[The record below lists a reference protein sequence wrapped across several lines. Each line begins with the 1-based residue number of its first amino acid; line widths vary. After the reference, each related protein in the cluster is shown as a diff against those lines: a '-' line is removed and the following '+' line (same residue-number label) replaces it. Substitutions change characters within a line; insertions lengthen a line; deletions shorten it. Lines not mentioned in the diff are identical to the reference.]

1 MVDETRLIRGM
12 IWDFKTKK
20 VKIVINSNKY
30 IIFALLFHLNN
41 INKVHNKEEKLAAFG
56 RLLDVQDRLRIQC
69 PWDKKQSF
77 ESLRPNTIEETF
89 ELCDA
94 LMKRDYKNIK
104 KELGDVLEHVMF
116 YSIIGREDEEFDIC
130 DVCNQEA
137 DKLMFRHP
145 FINWREEGNWTVAN
159 PDMYINEAG
168 QVMYKE
174 KESED
179 KESEGAEAASL
190 ALSANKPKNAA
201 SVEKTWEQIKQQ
213 EKDGNERVL
222 SGVPDA
228 LPSLIKAYRIQDKA
242 RNVGFDWKEK
252 EDVWDKVYEELEEL
266 KVELAKGDKEN
277 STRELGDFLFSV
289 INAARLYKLNPDNA
303 LETTNQKFIRRF
315 NYVEDHSFKQGK
327 SLKDMTLEE
336 MDKLWDEAKRQEKN
350 QE

>member
-1 MVDETRLIRGM
+1 MHT
-12 IWDFKTKK
+12 
-20 VKIVINSNKY
+20 
-30 IIFALLFHLNN
+30 
-41 INKVHNKEEKLAAFG
+41 KEEKLAAFS
-56 RLLDVQDRLRIQC
+56 RLLDVQDRLRLQC
-69 PWDKKQSF
+69 PWDKKQTF

-94 LMKRDYKNIK
+94 LMKRDYKDIK

-116 YSIIGREDEEFDIC
+116 YSIIGREDGEFDIC

-145 FINWREEGNWTVAN
+145 FINWKEEGNWTVSN
-159 PDMYINEAG
+159 PDMFINDEG
-168 QVMYKE
+168 QVVYKE
-174 KESED
+174 SDAGNREARTASSE
-179 KESEGAEAASL
+179 ETL
-190 ALSANKPKNAA
+190 ALGASKPKTAT

-222 SGVPDA
+222 SGVPNS

-252 EDVWDKVYEELEEL
+252 EDVWEKVQEELEEL

-277 STRELGDFLFSV
+277 STQELGDFLFSV

-303 LETTNQKFIRRF
+303 LEKTNQKFIRRF
-315 NYVEDHSFKQGK
+315 NYVEDHSLKQGK
-327 SLKDMTLEE
+327 NLKDMSLEE
-336 MDKLWDEAKRQEKN
+336 MDKLWDEAKLQEKK
-350 QE
+350 EDK

>member
-1 MVDETRLIRGM
+1 MHT
-12 IWDFKTKK
+12 
-20 VKIVINSNKY
+20 
-30 IIFALLFHLNN
+30 
-41 INKVHNKEEKLAAFG
+41 KEEKMAAFS
-56 RLLDVQDRLRIQC
+56 RLLDVQDRLRLQC
-69 PWDKKQSF
+69 PWDKKQTF

-94 LMKRDYKNIK
+94 LMKRDYKDIK

-116 YSIIGREDEEFDIC
+116 YSIIGREDGEFDIC

-145 FINWREEGNWTVAN
+145 FINWKEEGNWTVSN
-159 PDMYINEAG
+159 PDMFINDEGQVVYKESDAGNGEAG
-168 QVMYKE
+168 TAS
-174 KESED
+174 SE
-179 KESEGAEAASL
+179 ETL
-190 ALSANKPKNAA
+190 ALGASKPKTAT

-222 SGVPDA
+222 SGVPNS

-252 EDVWDKVYEELEEL
+252 EDVWDKVQEELEEL

-277 STRELGDFLFSV
+277 STQELGDFIFSV

-303 LETTNQKFIRRF
+303 LEKTNQKFIRRF
-315 NYVEDHSFKQGK
+315 NYVEDHSLKQGK
-327 SLKDMTLEE
+327 NLKDMSLEE
-336 MDKLWDEAKRQEKN
+336 MDKLWNEAKLQEKKDDK
-350 QE
+350 

>member
-1 MVDETRLIRGM
+1 M
-12 IWDFKTKK
+12 
-20 VKIVINSNKY
+20 
-30 IIFALLFHLNN
+30 
-41 INKVHNKEEKLAAFG
+41 
-56 RLLDVQDRLRIQC
+56 QDRLRIQC
-69 PWDKKQSF
+69 PWDRKQTF

-159 PDMYINEAG
+159 PDMCINEAG
-168 QVMYKE
+168 QVVYKE
-174 KESED
+174 TQQKEPD
-179 KESEGAEAASL
+179 DASRPST
-190 ALSANKPKNAA
+190 ASA
-201 SVEKTWEQIKQQ
+201 VEKTWEQIKQQ

-266 KVELAKGDKEN
+266 KAELAKGDKEN

-303 LETTNQKFIRRF
+303 LEMTNQKFIRRF
-315 NYVEDHSFKQGK
+315 NYVEDHSMKHGK

-336 MDKLWDEAKRQEKN
+336 MDKLWDEAKRQE
-350 QE
+350 

>member
-1 MVDETRLIRGM
+1 MH
-12 IWDFKTKK
+12 
-20 VKIVINSNKY
+20 S
-30 IIFALLFHLNN
+30 
-41 INKVHNKEEKLAAFG
+41 KEEKLAAFG

-69 PWDKKQSF
+69 PWDRKQTF
-77 ESLRPNTIEETF
+77 ESLRPKTIEETF
-89 ELCDA
+89 ELSDA

-104 KELGDVLEHVMF
+104 KELGDVLEHVKF

-145 FINWREEGNWTVAN
+145 FINWREEGNWTIAN
-159 PDMYINEAG
+159 PDMCINEAG
-168 QVMYKE
+168 QVVYKE
-174 KESED
+174 TQQEEPD
-179 KESEGAEAASL
+179 DASRPST
-190 ALSANKPKNAA
+190 ASA
-201 SVEKTWEQIKQQ
+201 VEKTWEQIKQQ

-266 KVELAKGDKEN
+266 KAELAKGDKEN

-303 LETTNQKFIRRF
+303 LEMTNQKFIRRF
-315 NYVEDHSFKQGK
+315 NYVEDHSMKQGK

-336 MDKLWDEAKRQEKN
+336 MDKLWDEAKRQE
-350 QE
+350 